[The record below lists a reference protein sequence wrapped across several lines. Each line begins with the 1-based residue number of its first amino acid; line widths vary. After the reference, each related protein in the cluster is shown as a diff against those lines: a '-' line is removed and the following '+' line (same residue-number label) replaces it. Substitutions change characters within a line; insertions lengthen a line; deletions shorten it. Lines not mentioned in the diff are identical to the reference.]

1 MKQITRTTDF
11 EEMESKM
18 QEKDRINQNLEERIR
33 LLQTRIVTAANCNN
47 TISQSF
53 KNKEKRRRTW
63 CGTGY
68 NKLNASLLPMCANLS
83 PIKEMSPI
91 KLYRKSAN
99 MDTCVLIFYD
109 STQIEYFDKLNYK
122 LKLYILFLQHSK

>member
-1 MKQITRTTDF
+1 MQKEIAG
-11 EEMESKM
+11 ESKI

-63 CGTGY
+63 CGTGGY
-68 NKLNASLLPMCANLS
+68 NKLNTSLLPMCANLS

-91 KLYRKSAN
+91 KLYRKSAD
-99 MDTCVLIFYD
+99 MDTCVLIF
-109 STQIEYFDKLNYK
+109 
-122 LKLYILFLQHSK
+122 